1 MSNVV
6 LLNKINCPTCTS
18 EDLMIKPNLSKNR
31 GLDLEKIDYL
41 CICNT
46 CECLWGMSND
56 KRLPE
61 QLENLEVDIKK

>member
-1 MSNVV
+1 
-6 LLNKINCPTCTS
+6 
-18 EDLMIKPNLSKNR
+18 MIKPNISKNR

-61 QLENLEVDIKK
+61 HIEDLDFVEVEIKK